1 MQEIKKKIELLR
13 SHGMEENENG
23 RLKQFNHSDL
33 KARLKWQIKA
43 NKSHSDC
50 VANSTT
56 SAAKTLRWK
65 IEKQQQQKKLTKNY
79 VFKQFQSAISNGS
92 NK

>member
-1 MQEIKKKIELLR
+1 MK
-13 SHGMEENENG
+13 ENENG
-23 RLKQFNHSDL
+23 RLKQFNQSDL

-65 IEKQQQQKKLTKNY
+65 IEKQQQQKKTDK
-79 VFKQFQSAISNGS
+79 KFQAISICDFEWI
-92 NK
+92 